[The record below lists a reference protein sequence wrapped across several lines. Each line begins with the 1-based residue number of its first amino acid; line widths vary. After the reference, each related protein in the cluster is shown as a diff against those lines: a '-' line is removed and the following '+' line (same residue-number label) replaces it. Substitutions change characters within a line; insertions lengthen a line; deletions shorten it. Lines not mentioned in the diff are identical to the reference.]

1 MELINSLI
9 QESGFVHLR
18 RIFISLFVY
27 LLLMLLLLYVPML
40 QYTALCNITSS
51 SSYFNFVYW
60 YVIPEIQIPLELMVS
75 HLTFLSMLDKHKDVI
90 GRCQH
95 VVLVW
100 LCDKLGLTRFVLP
113 CPQLLRRTV
122 SANMY

>member
-1 MELINSLI
+1 MH
-9 QESGFVHLR
+9 VR

-40 QYTALCNITSS
+40 QYTLLCKALGSS
-51 SSYFNFVYW
+51 HYFNFVYW

-75 HLTFLSMLDKHKDVI
+75 HLTFLSLLDKHKDVI
-90 GRCQH
+90 GRLQH
-95 VVLVW
+95 AILVG

-113 CPQLLRRTV
+113 CPQLQLRRVV
-122 SANMY
+122 SSCLCC